1 MMVIYMDKQNV
12 AIIALE
18 TVGLTH
24 KHSRFTHGN
33 SLPTCILTFC
43 AIYSC
48 TYNCRIVRWFCVC
61 FSFQA
66 ELDEKAKVLVH
77 ELFKQTNLATNEDL
91 LSKMKSI
98 PFLCATRAN
107 SK

>member
-1 MMVIYMDKQNV
+1 MVLKFV
-12 AIIALE
+12 L
-18 TVGLTH
+18 
-24 KHSRFTHGN
+24 
-33 SLPTCILTFC
+33 
-43 AIYSC
+43 
-48 TYNCRIVRWFCVC
+48 
-61 FSFQA
+61 SFQA